1 MTDEALKRAY
11 RILEEVCEQLREAEE
26 EAVDEVDALSMEL
39 EETVRERDAAR
50 REVCSLEADT
60 TEDQREYAV
69 QRGWTDL
76 FPKEQNDHTCAQVP
90 AVRSDHGHA

>member
-1 MTDEALKRAY
+1 MGDAMRFLSHMSDDLRH
-11 RILEEVCEQLREAEE
+11 QLACAQESIKFLRLGLGA
-26 EAVDEVDALSMEL
+26 AIA
-39 EETVRERDAAR
+39 ERDAAR

-60 TEDQREYAV
+60 AEDQREYAV

-90 AVRSDHGHA
+90 AVRSKKIDK